1 MSLQILDP
9 TQYPGWDEILLSTPH
24 YSFFHSSEW
33 ARVLSESYGFKPKY
47 FADIHGGKFSIL
59 IPFMEVNSYI
69 TGKRGVS
76 LPFSDY
82 CEPIIDKEIL
92 FFDIFL
98 EIVKFARKKGW
109 KYIEFRGGRHLFN
122 HLNLSEKVSSNYL
135 THEIDLKKD
144 INILYESL
152 RDSNRRNIK
161 RANGF
166 GLKVEFSNKW
176 DSMESFYFLN
186 KLTRK
191 RHGLP
196 PQPKNF
202 FKNFYEKIIR
212 SSRAIIALASYNG
225 YPVSAYIFCLFGKKA
240 IYKYGASDLTF
251 KDLRTNNLLM
261 WESIKWLYEHGYEEL
276 SLGRTEQNNQGLRQ
290 FKNGWG
296 GKEGYIY
303 YYSYD
308 LKKNDFVLKENR
320 VSNWQKWILKRI
332 PISVLNLLGSIFY
345 RHAA

>member
-1 MSLQILDP
+1 MLPIINP
-9 TQYPGWDEILLSTPH
+9 IKYPNWDDLVLATEGH
-24 YSFFHSSEW
+24 SFFHSSSW
-33 ARVLSESYGFKPKY
+33 AEVLIESYGYVPFY
-47 FADIHGGKFSIL
+47 FCLINKKNISAL
-59 IPFMEVNSYI
+59 IPFMEVDSYI

-82 CEPIIDKEIL
+82 CEPIIDKDIL

-109 KYIEFRGGRHLFN
+109 NYIEFRGGKDLFN

-161 RANGF
+161 RAINF
-166 GLKVEFSNKW
+166 SLKVEFSNKQE
-176 DSMESFYFLN
+176 SMESFYYLN
-186 KLTRK
+186 KMTRK

-196 PQPKNF
+196 PQPKIF

-212 SSRAIIALASYNG
+212 SDKAIIALASYNG
-225 YPVSAYIFCLFGKKA
+225 YPVSAYIFCLFGRNA
-240 IYKYGASDLTF
+240 IYKYGASDLNF
-251 KDLRTNNLLM
+251 KDLRANNLLM

-276 SLGRTEQNNQGLRQ
+276 SLGRTEQNNKGLRQ

-296 GKEGYIY
+296 GKEDFIS

-308 LKKNDFVLKENR
+308 LKKDDFVLKENG
-320 VSNWQKWILKRI
+320 VSNWQKWIFKRM
-332 PISVLNLLGSIFY
+332 PISVLNFLGSVFY